1 VSPSPSFNPRMR
13 RFRVRFAMSRNS
25 EMDESFTIQEFC
37 AAEKISRAFFY
48 KLQSQGKA
56 PLTYPLGSNRRISL
70 EAYLAWRTARESEA
84 A

>member
-1 VSPSPSFNPRMR
+1 MR
-13 RFRVRFAMSRNS
+13 RFRARLAMPRSP

-37 AAEKISRAFFY
+37 TAEKISRAFFY

-56 PLTYPLGSNRRISL
+56 PRTYPLGANRRISR
-70 EAYLAWRTARESEA
+70 ESYVAWRTARESEA

>member
-1 VSPSPSFNPRMR
+1 MVSAIIPM
-13 RFRVRFAMSRNS
+13 
-25 EMDESFTIQEFC
+25 ETGQMDESFTIQEFC

-56 PLTYPLGSNRRISL
+56 PRTYPIGSNRRISR
-70 EAYLAWRTARESEA
+70 EAYSTWRTARETEA

>member
-1 VSPSPSFNPRMR
+1 M
-13 RFRVRFAMSRNS
+13 
-25 EMDESFTIQEFC
+25 EESFTISEFC

-56 PLTYPLGSNRRISL
+56 PRTYPVGSNRRISR
-70 EAYLAWRTARESEA
+70 EAYRTWRAAREAEA

>member
-1 VSPSPSFNPRMR
+1 M
-13 RFRVRFAMSRNS
+13 
-25 EMDESFTIQEFC
+25 EESFTIKEFC

-56 PLTYPLGSNRRISL
+56 PRTYPLGSDRRISR
-70 EAYLAWRTARESEA
+70 EAWRAWRAERQTEA

>member
-1 VSPSPSFNPRMR
+1 
-13 RFRVRFAMSRNS
+13 
-25 EMDESFTIQEFC
+25 MDESFTIQEFC

-56 PLTYPLGSNRRISL
+56 PQTYSLGSNRRISRD
-70 EAYLAWRTARESEA
+70 AYLEWRHERETEA

>member
-1 VSPSPSFNPRMR
+1 
-13 RFRVRFAMSRNS
+13 
-25 EMDESFTIQEFC
+25 MDESFTINEFC

-56 PLTYPLGSNRRISL
+56 PRTYPLGSSRRISHD
-70 EAYLAWRTARESEA
+70 AYTAWRAARETEA

>member
-1 VSPSPSFNPRMR
+1 
-13 RFRVRFAMSRNS
+13 
-25 EMDESFTIQEFC
+25 MDESFTIQEFC

-56 PLTYPLGSNRRISL
+56 PLTYPLGANRRISRDS
-70 EAYLAWRTARESEA
+70 YLTWRVARENEA

>member
-1 VSPSPSFNPRMR
+1 
-13 RFRVRFAMSRNS
+13 
-25 EMDESFTIQEFC
+25 MDESFTIKEFC

-56 PLTYPLGSNRRISL
+56 PQTYPLGSNRRISL
-70 EAYLAWRTARESEA
+70 EAYLAWRTARQSEA

>member
-1 VSPSPSFNPRMR
+1 
-13 RFRVRFAMSRNS
+13 
-25 EMDESFTIQEFC
+25 MDESFTIKEFC

-56 PLTYPLGSNRRISL
+56 PHTYPIGSNRRISR
-70 EAYLAWRTARESEA
+70 EAYLAWRSARQNEA